1 MQTNEILSAPLID
14 LVFDGRNKDYGAYEL
29 RKTYSKRIGKALLF
43 TAALLLIAFGGA
55 ALAGSFRK
63 TVKKYKIG
71 PGIELADL
79 PKEKIPEKIPPP
91 EKTPKPEPPLKTERF
106 VTPQIKDDADVD
118 DRPPSLDNLDS
129 ARIDVD
135 TRDGIVDDGTMKPD
149 PQKFDNG
156 TGILDKKPDNGSDEP
171 FRTVEVDARFN
182 GNWKAF
188 LERNLNPEVPVQH
201 DAPPGRYSVVIQFVV
216 DKEGNVSDITP
227 LTSHGYGMEEEAL
240 RVLRKAAKWEP
251 AIQNGIKVKA
261 YRRQV
266 IVFEVNQE

>member
-1 MQTNEILSAPLID
+1 MQTSQILSAPLID

-29 RKTYSKRIGKALLF
+29 RKTYSKRIGS
-43 TAALLLIAFGGA
+43 ALLLTAAILLAALGSA

-63 TVKKYKIG
+63 SVKKYRVG

-79 PKEKIPEKIPPP
+79 PKENKPEKIPEP
-91 EKTPKPEPPLKTERF
+91 EKPKTPETPVKTERF
-106 VTPQIKDDADVD
+106 VTPEIKEDNDVV
-118 DRPPSLDNLDS
+118 DRPPSLDLLDS
-129 ARIDVD
+129 ARIDID
-135 TRDGIVDDGTMKPD
+135 THGGTDDDGTMKPD
-149 PQKFDNG
+149 PKNIDKG
-156 TGILDKKPDNGSDEP
+156 TGIVDAKPDDGSDEP
-171 FRTVEVDARFN
+171 FRTVEIEARFN

-201 DAPPGRYSVVIQFVV
+201 DAPAGRYSVVIQFVV

-227 LTSHGYGMEEEAL
+227 MTGHGYGMEEEAV

-251 AIQNGIKVKA
+251 AIQNGIKVRA

-266 IVFEVNQE
+266 IVFEVVGD